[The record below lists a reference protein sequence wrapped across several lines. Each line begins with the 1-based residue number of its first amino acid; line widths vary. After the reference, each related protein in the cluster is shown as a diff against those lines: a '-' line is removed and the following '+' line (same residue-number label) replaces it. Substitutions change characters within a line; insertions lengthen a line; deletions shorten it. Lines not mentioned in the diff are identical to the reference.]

1 VLWSVGEFFRRLF
14 ADADLSQA
22 VVIYTSDHGQD
33 LHERGNPGLNT
44 HCDSDPVPEEGLV
57 PLVII
62 QGKGL
67 KTLDWQA
74 HLEQNRNASSHYNI
88 FPTLLRLMG
97 YDSAGVGQVYGRA
110 LDVPTEDPFTFN
122 VRFNARLGAQP
133 DFRHIDLGQI
143 VTPVTGEKGTVAAQ

>member
-1 VLWSVGEFFRRLF
+1 M
-14 ADADLSQA
+14 
-22 VVIYTSDHGQD
+22 
-33 LHERGNPGLNT
+33 
-44 HCDSDPVPEEGLV
+44 

-143 VTPVTGEKGTVAAQ
+143 VTPVVVEKGTVAAQ